1 MARGWRG
8 VAAGALTL
16 VTLEL
21 LVQPSA
27 SGRVSSLFGLPGA
40 WAQKFLDPTVPAF
53 HVASGSSTSGSG
65 SGSSSTPKQPL
76 TGGQVP
82 YTNPGGGAGAPG
94 SDLLPQLLPGWGG
107 ANTGTQSNYSTGSS
121 TNSIYT

>member
-27 SGRVSSLFGLPGA
+27 SGRVSSLFALPGS
-40 WAQKFLDPTVPAF
+40 WAKKFLDPTVPAF
-53 HVASGSSTSGSG
+53 HVSSSSSGSSAPK
-65 SGSSSTPKQPL
+65 TPPKPL

-94 SDLLPQLLPGWGG
+94 SDLLPKLLPDWGG
-107 ANTGTQSNYSTGSS
+107 ANSGTQSNYATGSS
-121 TNSIYT
+121 TNSIYV